1 MKYFLYISNIN
12 VENIETMARPTKHN
26 VDYFSHDTM
35 MRNDL
40 RIKALR
46 RKYGHIGYSLWN
58 MLLELLADCEYFEF
72 EWNEFNI
79 ELLSPDFDLDS
90 EEIIE
95 IVNYCIKMKLLQL
108 ENGYLTCQ
116 QLSNRLMDTVL
127 VRRKDFDINNSK
139 RMNNNSV
146 NVNNNSVDVNI
157 NRQSKVKES
166 KLKQS
171 KEKQSEVKSTG
182 RAHMDTVFSQSSY
195 SSQEI
200 NSLDEIIN

>member
-1 MKYFLYISNIN
+1 
-12 VENIETMARPTKHN
+12 MARPTKHN

-46 RKYGHIGYSLWN
+46 RKYGHTGYSLWN

-146 NVNNNSVDVNI
+146 NVNI

-182 RAHMDTVFSQSSY
+182 RAHMDTAFSQSPY

-200 NSLDEIIN
+200 NSLDEVIN

>member
-1 MKYFLYISNIN
+1 
-12 VENIETMARPTKHN
+12 MARPTKHN

-46 RKYGHIGYSLWN
+46 RKYGHTGYSIWN

-95 IVNYCIKMKLLQL
+95 IVNYCIKMKLLQI

-139 RMNNNSV
+139 RINNNLV
-146 NVNNNSVDVNI
+146 NVNNNSFDVNI
-157 NRQSKVKES
+157 NGQSKVKES

-171 KEKQSEVKSTG
+171 KEKERIVNEREGNSLVPMNKL
-182 RAHMDTVFSQSSY
+182 FSQSLP
-195 SSQEI
+195 SSKEL
-200 NSLDEIIN
+200 NELDNLY

>member
-1 MKYFLYISNIN
+1 
-12 VENIETMARPTKHN
+12 MARPTKHN

-46 RKYGHIGYSLWN
+46 RKYGHTGYSIWN

-95 IVNYCIKMKLLQL
+95 IVNYCIKMKLLQI

-139 RMNNNSV
+139 RINNNLV
-146 NVNNNSVDVNI
+146 NVNNNSFDVNI
-157 NRQSKVKES
+157 NGQSKVKES

-171 KEKQSEVKSTG
+171 KEKERIVNEREGNSLVPINKL
-182 RAHMDTVFSQSSY
+182 FSQSLP
-195 SSQEI
+195 SSKEL
-200 NSLDEIIN
+200 NELDNLY

>member
-1 MKYFLYISNIN
+1 
-12 VENIETMARPTKHN
+12 MARPTKHN

-46 RKYGHIGYSLWN
+46 RKYGHTGYSIWN

-95 IVNYCIKMKLLQL
+95 IVNYCIKMKLLQI

-139 RMNNNSV
+139 RINNNLV
-146 NVNNNSVDVNI
+146 NVNNNSFDVNI
-157 NRQSKVKES
+157 NGQSKVKES

-171 KEKQSEVKSTG
+171 KEKERIVNEREGNSLVPINKL
-182 RAHMDTVFSQSSY
+182 FSQSPP

>member
-1 MKYFLYISNIN
+1 
-12 VENIETMARPTKHN
+12 MARPTKHN

-46 RKYGHIGYSLWN
+46 RKYGHTGYSIWN

-95 IVNYCIKMKLLQL
+95 IVNYCIKMKLLQI

-139 RMNNNSV
+139 RINNNLV
-146 NVNNNSVDVNI
+146 NVNNNSFDVNI
-157 NRQSKVKES
+157 NGQSKVKES

-171 KEKQSEVKSTG
+171 KEKERIVNEREGNSLVPMNKL
-182 RAHMDTVFSQSSY
+182 FSQSPP

>member
-1 MKYFLYISNIN
+1 
-12 VENIETMARPTKHN
+12 MARPTKHN

-46 RKYGHIGYSLWN
+46 RQYGHTGYSIWN

-157 NRQSKVKES
+157 NRQSKGKES
-166 KLKQS
+166 KLKQSKEKQS

-182 RAHMDTVFSQSSY
+182 RVHMDTVFSQSPY

-200 NSLDEIIN
+200 NSLDEVIN

>member
-1 MKYFLYISNIN
+1 
-12 VENIETMARPTKHN
+12 MARPTKHN

-46 RKYGHIGYSLWN
+46 RKYGHTGYSIWN

-95 IVNYCIKMKLLQL
+95 IVNYCIKMKLLQI

-139 RMNNNSV
+139 RINNNLV
-146 NVNNNSVDVNI
+146 NVNNNSFDVNI
-157 NRQSKVKES
+157 NGQSKVKES
-166 KLKQS
+166 KLKEN
-171 KEKQSEVKSTG
+171 KEKERIVNEREGNSLVAMNKL
-182 RAHMDTVFSQSSY
+182 FSQSPP

>member
-1 MKYFLYISNIN
+1 
-12 VENIETMARPTKHN
+12 MARPTKHN

-46 RKYGHIGYSLWN
+46 RKYGHTGYSIWN

-95 IVNYCIKMKLLQL
+95 IVNYCIKMKLLQI

-139 RMNNNSV
+139 RINNNLV
-146 NVNNNSVDVNI
+146 NVNNNSFDVNI
-157 NRQSKVKES
+157 NGQSKVKES

-171 KEKQSEVKSTG
+171 KEKERIVNEREGNSLVPMNKL
-182 RAHMDTVFSQSSY
+182 FSQSLP
-195 SSQEI
+195 SSQEL
-200 NSLDEIIN
+200 NEFDNLY

>member
-1 MKYFLYISNIN
+1 
-12 VENIETMARPTKHN
+12 MARPTKHN

-46 RKYGHIGYSLWN
+46 RKYGHTGYSIWN

-95 IVNYCIKMKLLQL
+95 IVNYCIKMKLLQI

-139 RMNNNSV
+139 RINNNLV
-146 NVNNNSVDVNI
+146 NVNNNSFDVNI

-171 KEKQSEVKSTG
+171 KEKERIVNEREGNSLVPINKL
-182 RAHMDTVFSQSSY
+182 FSQSPP